1 MNRMILA
8 ASLYL
13 LASAAHAIPVDL
25 NNAPLRNFISWYS
38 KQTGQ
43 AVILSPE
50 VKGNITV
57 YSANVDKKDLRP
69 FFISVLRANGYDLS
83 EGNPAV
89 VGVFKDKYAYSDSL
103 SEDSD
108 IYDSDMDNK
117 TGEFFQANP
126 DLTTKT
132 YKVFNVRAKDLAP
145 VVDIFIQGD
154 KNGRGGR
161 VYPVDGANL
170 LAVSA
175 TPEQHR
181 MLAAFL
187 PDVDIPRDQVL
198 IETLMFET
206 SEGDSFDFAFAGG
219 KASGAKV
226 VGGVNTSG
234 LSRVLSSAGG
244 SFGIFDGNVLGLS
257 LQAVRRD
264 SKAHVL
270 SAPRIVT
277 MSGTQGFIS
286 SGKNVPFVTGKV
298 TGEAANVN
306 NPFQTIDRKDVGVSL
321 QANPVVTP
329 SGNIIMDIALRADSI
344 SNTVEASDIVT
355 NQRQIATTVQLKDGQ
370 TLLLGGLIDDRL
382 TNDKSEVPVISKIPI
397 IGWLFTSKS
406 ESKAK
411 QAMYT
416 LIRVRVV
423 KAIDAGR
430 G

>member
-1 MNRMILA
+1 MKRIILA
-8 ASLYL
+8 ASFYL
-13 LASAAHAIPVDL
+13 LASAAYAIPVDL

-57 YSANVDKKDLRP
+57 YSADVDKKDLKP

-83 EGNPAV
+83 EGNPAI

-103 SEDSD
+103 NDDSD
-108 IYDSDMDNK
+108 IYDSDTDNK
-117 TGEFFQANP
+117 TGDFFRESP

-145 VVDIFIQGD
+145 VVDIFIQSD
-154 KNGRGGR
+154 RNGKGGR

-175 TPEQHR
+175 TPEQHK

-219 KASGAKV
+219 RASGHKV

-277 MSGTQGFIS
+277 MSGASGFIS

-298 TGEAANVN
+298 TGEAASVN
-306 NPFQTIDRKDVGVSL
+306 NPFQTIDRKDVGISL

-355 NQRQIATTVQLKDGQ
+355 NQRQISTTVQLKDGQ

-382 TNDKSEVPVISKIPI
+382 TNDNSGVPVISKIPI

-423 KAIDAGR
+423 KAIDTGK

>member
-1 MNRMILA
+1 MRRMMLV
-8 ASLYL
+8 ASFWLF
-13 LASAAHAIPVDL
+13 ASFAHAIPVDL

-38 KQTGQ
+38 KQSGQ
-43 AVILSPE
+43 AVILSPD

-57 YSANVDKKDLRP
+57 YSANVDKKDLKP
-69 FFISVLRANGYDLS
+69 FFISVLRANGFDLS

-89 VGVFKDKYAYSDSL
+89 VGVFKDKYEYSDSL
-103 SEDSD
+103 NDDSD
-108 IYDSDMDNK
+108 IYDNNADYK
-117 TGEFFQANP
+117 TGDFFRENP
-126 DLTTKT
+126 NLTTKT

-145 VVDIFIQGD
+145 VIDIFIQGD
-154 KNGRGGR
+154 KNGQGAR

-175 TPEQHR
+175 TPEQHK

-187 PDVDIPRDQVL
+187 PDVDVPRDQVL

-219 KASGAKV
+219 RASGHKV

-234 LSRVLSSAGG
+234 LSRVLSSPGS
-244 SFGIFDGNVLGLS
+244 SFGIFDGNILALS

-264 SKAHVL
+264 TKAHVL

-306 NPFQTIDRKDVGVSL
+306 NPFQTIDRKDVGISL

-329 SGNIIMDIALRADSI
+329 SGNIIMDISLRADSI

-355 NQRQIATTVQLKDGQ
+355 NQRQIMTTVQLKDGQ

-382 TNDKSEVPVISKIPI
+382 TDDKSEVPGISKIPI

-406 ESKAK
+406 KSANK

-423 KAIDAGR
+423 KAIDSAG
-430 G
+430 

>member
-1 MNRMILA
+1 MNRLILA
-8 ASLYL
+8 VSLWL
-13 LASAAHAIPVDL
+13 LASAAYAIPVEL

-43 AVILSPE
+43 PVILSPD

-57 YSANVDKKDLRP
+57 YSADVDKRDLKP
-69 FFISVLRANGYDLS
+69 FFISVLRANGFDLS
-83 EGNPAV
+83 DGNPAI
-89 VGVFKDKYAYSDSL
+89 VGVSKDKYEYSDSL
-103 SEDSD
+103 NDDSL
-108 IYDSDMDNK
+108 YDDATDNK
-117 TGEFFQANP
+117 QGDFFRPNP

-145 VVDIFIQGD
+145 VVDIFIQSDSKRG
-154 KNGRGGR
+154 GGR

-175 TPEQHR
+175 TPEQHKL
-181 MLAAFL
+181 LAAFL

-219 KASGAKV
+219 RASGSKV

-234 LSRVLSSAGG
+234 LSRVLSSPGS
-244 SFGIFDGNVLGLS
+244 SFGIFDGNILALS

-264 SKAHVL
+264 TKAHVL

-277 MSGTQGFIS
+277 MSGAQGFIS

-306 NPFQTIDRKDVGVSL
+306 NPFQTIDRKDVGISL
-321 QANPVVTP
+321 SANPVVTP
-329 SGNIIMDIALRADSI
+329 SGNIIMDISLRADSI

-370 TLLLGGLIDDRL
+370 TLLLGGLIDDRM
-382 TNDKSEVPVISKIPI
+382 TDDKSDVPVISRIPI
-397 IGWLFTSKS
+397 IGWLFSSKS
-406 ESKAK
+406 KSSQK

-423 KAIDAGR
+423 KAIDTR
-430 G
+430 R

>member
-1 MNRMILA
+1 MKRMILA

-13 LASAAHAIPVDL
+13 LATAAYAIPVDL

-57 YSANVDKKDLRP
+57 YSANVEKKDLKP
-69 FFISVLRANGYDLS
+69 FFISVLRANGFDLS
-83 EGNPAV
+83 AGNPAV
-89 VGVFKDKYAYSDSL
+89 VGVFKDKYEYSDSL
-103 SEDSD
+103 NDDSG
-108 IYDSDMDNK
+108 IYDSDTDNK
-117 TGEFFQANP
+117 TGDFFRANP

-181 MLAAFL
+181 LLAAFL

-219 KASGAKV
+219 SASGHKV

-234 LSRVLSSAGG
+234 LSRVLSSSGS
-244 SFGIFDGNVLGLS
+244 SFGIFDGNILALS

-264 SKAHVL
+264 TKAHVL

-306 NPFQTIDRKDVGVSL
+306 NPFQTIDRKDVGISL

-329 SGNIIMDIALRADSI
+329 SGNIIMDISLRADSI

-355 NQRQIATTVQLKDGQ
+355 NQRQISTTVQLKDGQ

-382 TNDKSEVPVISKIPI
+382 TNDKSEVPFISKIPI

-406 ESKAK
+406 KSSNK

-423 KAIDAGR
+423 KAIDTR
-430 G
+430 N

>member
-1 MNRMILA
+1 MNRLILA
-8 ASLYL
+8 ASLWF
-13 LASAAHAIPVDL
+13 LASAAYAIPVEL

-43 AVILSPE
+43 PVILSPD

-57 YSANVDKKDLRP
+57 YSADVDKRDLKP
-69 FFISVLRANGYDLS
+69 FFISVLRANGFDLS
-83 EGNPAV
+83 DGNPAV
-89 VGVFKDKYAYSDSL
+89 VGVSKDKYEYSDSL
-103 SEDSD
+103 NDDSL
-108 IYDSDMDNK
+108 YDDDTDNK
-117 TGEFFQANP
+117 QGDFFRPNP

-145 VVDIFIQGD
+145 VVDIFIQSDSKRG
-154 KNGRGGR
+154 GGR

-175 TPEQHR
+175 TPEQHKL
-181 MLAAFL
+181 LAAFL

-219 KASGAKV
+219 RASGSKV

-234 LSRVLSSAGG
+234 LSRVLSSPGS
-244 SFGIFDGNVLGLS
+244 SFGIFDGNILALS

-264 SKAHVL
+264 TKAHVL

-277 MSGTQGFIS
+277 MSGAQGFIS

-298 TGEAANVN
+298 TGEAASVN
-306 NPFQTIDRKDVGVSL
+306 NPFQTIDRKDVGISL
-321 QANPVVTP
+321 SANPVVTP
-329 SGNIIMDIALRADSI
+329 SGNIIMDISLRADSI

-355 NQRQIATTVQLKDGQ
+355 NQRQISTTVQLKDGQ
-370 TLLLGGLIDDRL
+370 TLLLGGLIDDRM
-382 TNDKSEVPVISKIPI
+382 TDDKSDVPGISRIPI
-397 IGWLFTSKS
+397 IGWLFSSKS
-406 ESKAK
+406 KSSQK

-423 KAIDAGR
+423 KAIDTR

>member
-1 MNRMILA
+1 MKRLMLA
-8 ASLYL
+8 ASFWLF
-13 LASAAHAIPVDL
+13 ASAAYAIPVDL

-38 KQTGQ
+38 KQSGQ
-43 AVILSPE
+43 AVILSPD

-57 YSANVDKKDLRP
+57 YSANVDKKDLKP
-69 FFISVLRANGYDLS
+69 FFISVLRANGFDLS
-83 EGNPAV
+83 DGNPAI
-89 VGVFKDKYAYSDSL
+89 VGVSKDKYEYSDSL
-103 SEDSD
+103 KDD
-108 IYDSDMDNK
+108 DLYDDDRDDK
-117 TGEFFQANP
+117 QGDFFRPNP

-145 VVDIFIQGD
+145 VVDIFIQSD
-154 KNGRGGR
+154 SKGRGGR

-175 TPEQHR
+175 TPEQHKL
-181 MLAAFL
+181 LAAFL

-219 KASGAKV
+219 RASGSKV

-234 LSRVLSSAGG
+234 LSRVLSSPGS
-244 SFGIFDGNVLGLS
+244 SFGIFDGNILALS

-264 SKAHVL
+264 TKAHVL

-277 MSGTQGFIS
+277 MSGAQGFIS

-298 TGEAANVN
+298 TGEAASVN
-306 NPFQTIDRKDVGVSL
+306 NPFQTIDRKDVGISL
-321 QANPVVTP
+321 SANPVVTP

-355 NQRQIATTVQLKDGQ
+355 NQRQISTTVQLKDGQ
-370 TLLLGGLIDDRL
+370 TLLLGGLIDDRM
-382 TNDKSEVPVISKIPI
+382 TDDKSDVPGISRIPI

-406 ESKAK
+406 KSTQK

-423 KAIDAGR
+423 KAIDTR

>member
-1 MNRMILA
+1 MNRLILA
-8 ASLYL
+8 ASLWF
-13 LASAAHAIPVDL
+13 LASAAYAIPVDL

-38 KQTGQ
+38 KQSGQ
-43 AVILSPE
+43 AVILSPD

-57 YSANVDKKDLRP
+57 YSADVDKRDLKP
-69 FFISVLRANGYDLS
+69 FFISVLRANGFDLS
-83 EGNPAV
+83 DGNPAI
-89 VGVFKDKYAYSDSL
+89 VGVSKDKYEYSDSL
-103 SEDSD
+103 SDDSL
-108 IYDSDMDNK
+108 YDDDRDNK
-117 TGEFFQANP
+117 QGDFFVPNP

-145 VVDIFIQGD
+145 VVDIFIQSDSKRG
-154 KNGRGGR
+154 GGR

-175 TPEQHR
+175 TPEQHKL
-181 MLAAFL
+181 LAAFL

-219 KASGAKV
+219 RASGSKV

-234 LSRVLSSAGG
+234 LSRVLSSPGS
-244 SFGIFDGNVLGLS
+244 SFGIFDGNILALS

-264 SKAHVL
+264 TKAHVL

-277 MSGTQGFIS
+277 MSGAQGFIS

-298 TGEAANVN
+298 TGEAASVN
-306 NPFQTIDRKDVGVSL
+306 NPFQTIDRKDVGISL
-321 QANPVVTP
+321 SANPVVTP

-355 NQRQIATTVQLKDGQ
+355 NQRQISTTVQLKDGQ
-370 TLLLGGLIDDRL
+370 TLLLGGLIDDRM
-382 TNDKSEVPVISKIPI
+382 TDDKSDVPGISRIPI
-397 IGWLFTSKS
+397 IGWLFSSKS
-406 ESKAK
+406 KSSQK

-423 KAIDAGR
+423 KAIDSR

>member
-1 MNRMILA
+1 MNRLILA
-8 ASLYL
+8 ASLWF
-13 LASAAHAIPVDL
+13 LASAAYAIPVEL

-38 KQTGQ
+38 KQSGQ
-43 AVILSPE
+43 PVILSPD

-57 YSANVDKKDLRP
+57 YSADVDKRDLKP
-69 FFISVLRANGYDLS
+69 FFISVLRANGFDLS
-83 EGNPAV
+83 DGNPAI
-89 VGVFKDKYAYSDSL
+89 VGVSKDKYEYSDSL
-103 SEDSD
+103 QDD
-108 IYDSDMDNK
+108 DLYDDDPDNK
-117 TGEFFQANP
+117 QGGFFRPNP

-145 VVDIFIQGD
+145 VVDIFIQSDSKRG
-154 KNGRGGR
+154 GGR

-175 TPEQHR
+175 TPEQHKL
-181 MLAAFL
+181 LAAFL

-219 KASGAKV
+219 KASGSKI

-234 LSRVLSSAGG
+234 LSRVLSSPGS
-244 SFGIFDGNVLGLS
+244 SFGIFDGNILALS

-264 SKAHVL
+264 TKAHVL

-277 MSGTQGFIS
+277 MSGAEGFIS

-298 TGEAANVN
+298 TGEAASVN
-306 NPFQTIDRKDVGVSL
+306 NPFQTIDRKDVGISL
-321 QANPVVTP
+321 SANPVVTP

-355 NQRQIATTVQLKDGQ
+355 NQRQISTTVQLKDGQ
-370 TLLLGGLIDDRL
+370 TLLLGGLIDDRM
-382 TNDKSEVPVISKIPI
+382 TDDKSDVPGISRIPI
-397 IGWLFTSKS
+397 IGWLFSSKS
-406 ESKAK
+406 KSSQK

-423 KAIDAGR
+423 KAIDAKG
-430 G
+430 

>member
-1 MNRMILA
+1 MKRMILA

-13 LASAAHAIPVDL
+13 LAAAAHAIPVDL

-57 YSANVDKKDLRP
+57 YSANVERKDLKP

-108 IYDSDMDNK
+108 IYDSDTDNK

-154 KNGRGGR
+154 KNARGGR

-181 MLAAFL
+181 MLTAFL

-219 KASGAKV
+219 RASGHKV

-264 SKAHVL
+264 SKAHVI

-277 MSGTQGFIS
+277 MSGKEGFIS

-298 TGEAANVN
+298 TGEAASVN
-306 NPFQTIDRKDVGVSL
+306 NPFQTIDRKDVGISL
-321 QANPVVTP
+321 QAYPVVTP
-329 SGNIIMDIALRADSI
+329 SGNIIMDIGLRADSI
-344 SNTVEASDIVT
+344 ANSVDASDIVT
-355 NQRQIATTVQLKDGQ
+355 NQRQIKTTVQLKDGQ
-370 TLLLGGLIDDRL
+370 TLLLGGLIDDRIL
-382 TNDKSEVPVISKIPI
+382 DDKSEVPVISKIPI

-406 ESKAK
+406 KSKAK
-411 QAMYT
+411 QAMYA

-423 KAIDAGR
+423 KAIDTGR

>member
-1 MNRMILA
+1 MKRLMLA
-8 ASLYL
+8 ASFL
-13 LASAAHAIPVDL
+13 LFASVAHAIPVDL

-38 KQTGQ
+38 KQSGQ
-43 AVILSPE
+43 AVILSPD

-57 YSANVDKKDLRP
+57 YSANVDRKDLKP
-69 FFISVLRANGYDLS
+69 FFISVLRANGFDLS
-83 EGNPAV
+83 DGNPAV
-89 VGVFKDKYAYSDSL
+89 VGVSKDKYEYSDSL
-103 SEDSD
+103 KDD
-108 IYDSDMDNK
+108 DLYDDDGDDK
-117 TGEFFQANP
+117 QGDFFRPNP

-145 VVDIFIQGD
+145 VVDIFIQSDSKRG
-154 KNGRGGR
+154 GGR

-175 TPEQHR
+175 TPEQHKL
-181 MLAAFL
+181 LAAFL

-206 SEGDSFDFAFAGG
+206 SEGDSFDFAFAAGR
-219 KASGAKV
+219 ASGSHV

-234 LSRVLSSAGG
+234 LSRVLSSAGS
-244 SFGIFDGNVLGLS
+244 SFGIFDGNILALS

-264 SKAHVL
+264 TKAHVL

-277 MSGTQGFIS
+277 MSGAQGFIS

-298 TGEAANVN
+298 TGEAASVN
-306 NPFQTIDRKDVGVSL
+306 NPFQTIDRKDVGISL
-321 QANPVVTP
+321 SANPVVTP
-329 SGNIIMDIALRADSI
+329 AGNIIMDISLRADSI

-355 NQRQIATTVQLKDGQ
+355 NQRQISTTVQLKDGQ
-370 TLLLGGLIDDRL
+370 TLLLGGLIDDRM
-382 TNDKSEVPVISKIPI
+382 TDDKADVPGISRIPI
-397 IGWLFTSKS
+397 IGWLFSSKS
-406 ESKAK
+406 KSTQK
-411 QAMYT
+411 QTMYT

-423 KAIDAGR
+423 KAIDTR